1 MRYEFQITKS
11 ALASPKAMHSSDR
24 GFAYWWRWPHARVKY
39 GGSSKAGRQQM
50 CLSQKVS
57 GCESSVEFHLWA
69 AQTASTLSSPTFS
82 PTGPLVSCFCLSAS
96 SFSTRKVPTGT
107 IGLPPLGVPTR
118 SCLLPAQASTAPSGR
133 QAEPNG
139 VSLLISLGFNLKK
152 KRTAGD
158 QVILPGLC
166 RQPLPPAAVLIN
178 GCASCRASVIGVSKV
193 FTQSFTPN
201 CHEGQNNRA
210 SPMQVKYLSG
220 TSSFQAAY

>member
-1 MRYEFQITKS
+1 M
-11 ALASPKAMHSSDR
+11 
-24 GFAYWWRWPHARVKY
+24 
-39 GGSSKAGRQQM
+39 GS
-50 CLSQKVS
+50 
-57 GCESSVEFHLWA
+57 HLWA
-69 AQTASTLSSPTFS
+69 AQTAPTLSSPTFS
-82 PTGPLVSCFCLSAS
+82 PTWPLVSCFCLAAS
-96 SFSTRKVPTGT
+96 FFISTHKVPTQK
-107 IGLPPLGVPTR
+107 IAEDSLHLASPPV
-118 SCLLPAQASTAPSGR
+118 AASSQHGQDATAPSGR

-158 QVILPGLC
+158 QVILPGLR

-210 SPMQVKYLSG
+210 SPLQVKYLSE
-220 TSSFQAAY
+220 TSSFQALR

>member
-1 MRYEFQITKS
+1 MS
-11 ALASPKAMHSSDR
+11 CS
-24 GFAYWWRWPHARVKY
+24 
-39 GGSSKAGRQQM
+39 
-50 CLSQKVS
+50 CLSVS
-57 GCESSVEFHLWA
+57 F
-69 AQTASTLSSPTFS
+69 FI
-82 PTGPLVSCFCLSAS
+82 
-96 SFSTRKVPTGT
+96 STRKVPTQKT
-107 IGLPPLGVPTR
+107 EEDSLHLASPP
-118 SCLLPAQASTAPSGR
+118 AAASPQHRQVATAPSGR
-133 QAEPNG
+133 QAEPNR

-210 SPMQVKYLSG
+210 SPMQVKYLSR
-220 TSSFQAAY
+220 TSSFQAAC